1 MKIYAAMLVLALACG
16 TGITVASAADDD
28 DMTRIRVEVKNL
40 DEKPIER
47 ASVVVRFVQGRSI
60 KKLGRKVIKSWEMK
74 TNQEG
79 IAKMPPLP
87 QGEILVQVIAKNYQ
101 TFGERFTIN
110 EAEKTIEVTLNPPQP
125 QYSVHQ

>member
-1 MKIYAAMLVLALACG
+1 MKIYTALLILALAG
-16 TGITVASAADDD
+16 WTGVTVASAADDD